1 MGTGMDGE
9 FIIQILIFITLG
21 LIYVRLS
28 AVLDVLNHHFV
39 QIDSNQSKMIQ
50 ELEHIESNTK

>member
-28 AVLDVLNHHFV
+28 AVLDVLNDHLF
-39 QIDSNQSKMIQ
+39 K
-50 ELEHIESNTK
+50 

>member
-28 AVLDVLNHHFV
+28 AVLDVLNDHFV